1 MQRLLALAG
10 GLVSGATI
18 GTIVALLFTPK
29 SGDEMRDDLERR
41 KQRAMM
47 AGRLAADAKRAEL
60 EAELAVLTRSPLA
73 GETGAAPPATL
84 PR

>member
-18 GTIVALLFTPK
+18 GTIVALLFTPR
-29 SGDEMRDDLERR
+29 SGDEMRKDLERR
-41 KQRAMM
+41 KERVKM

-60 EAELAVLTRSPLA
+60 EAELAALTRSPLA
-73 GETGAAPPATL
+73 RETRAPPPATL